1 MPILLLL
8 LLALIALIVVGWF
21 VVSLTFQLL
30 WLLLT
35 GLIIGALARL
45 VLPGNQPIGWLMTI
59 LAGVVGSLGG
69 GLIARAFDLGG
80 IVQFLVAIAVA
91 AALIA
96 FVIVPRRTRKAAY

>member
-1 MPILLLL
+1 MLILILLLL
-8 LLALIALIVVGWF
+8 AVIALFVVGWF

-59 LAGVVGSLGG
+59 LAGVAGSLGG
-69 GLIARAFDLGG
+69 GLIASALDLGG
-80 IVQFLVAIAVA
+80 IVRFVIAVAVA

-96 FVIVPRRTRKAAY
+96 FVIVPRRRTAF